1 MQATE
6 RSAFP
11 AIKIEEIK
19 QTTTSKFFSNTFK
32 ESLKLEAEGT
42 KRSNYF
48 SLRKEGP
55 LKMYPMVSQRSN
67 FISSEFKL
75 LDKLLATRKEVGK

>member
-1 MQATE
+1 MQMTE

-11 AIKIEEIK
+11 SIRVEEIK
-19 QTTTSKFFSNTFK
+19 QSTTKKFFSNTFK
-32 ESLKLEAEGT
+32 DSLKLEAEGT

-55 LKMYPMVSQRSN
+55 LKMYPMASQRSN
-67 FISSEFKL
+67 YISSEFKL
-75 LDKLLATRKEVGK
+75 LDRLLATRKEVGK